1 LHSNASQK
9 RRGRPRARAH
19 PHFSK
24 NFPKPETIFVLLI
37 GFMLLQTIHFSPP
50 LANASGSTYAVDIV
64 DYAFQPLHINITTGT
79 TVTWTYVSS
88 GATIHTVTS
97 DPGTNQSQ
105 TGTPLINSGDLSPG
119 QSFSYAFYQPGYYP
133 YQCAVHPT
141 IPKMNGWVMVTGNP
155 VTSPSPN
162 NGPGNS
168 WLLPAVIVAL
178 AGTLAIA
185 TWTLV
190 RHGRYT
196 RSQTSSDP
204 LTTIRLSYCLE
215 KGAWFEPG
223 RNV

>member
-1 LHSNASQK
+1 M
-9 RRGRPRARAH
+9 
-19 PHFSK
+19 SK

>member
-1 LHSNASQK
+1 MHSNASQK

-155 VTSPSPN
+155 ITPPSTNNSPSNP
-162 NGPGNS
+162 
-168 WLLPAVIVAL
+168 WLLPAVIVAVV
-178 AGTLAIA
+178 GVMVPV
-185 TWTLV
+185 TWIL
-190 RHGRYT
+190 
-196 RSQTSSDP
+196 
-204 LTTIRLSYCLE
+204 IRQRRQQ
-215 KGAWFEPG
+215 KA
-223 RNV
+223 